1 MIPQPASKLWVDMYA
16 LPTKAHNVDEAY
28 AFMNFILQPAR
39 QIRDVS
45 YIGYPTSLPGIASK
59 LPSSVP
65 LETSSSFHRRTSPAF
80 RRTKCGRSSSRTCRV
95 STTRSRR
102 PLEVERATS
111 TFARRRPWELESP
124 AASAGHLLPL
134 PPLAWSTFF
143 FIGPLVIVAVYSV
156 AHAVFGGVVLGFT
169 LKNFDQA
176 LSGFYLN
183 IFFRTL
189 QFAAV
194 GTVLCL
200 LVAMPVAYFLARKVT
215 RYRTFLVVLL
225 IIPFW
230 TSFLIR
236 TLAWRTLLAAD
247 GPIRDVF
254 NFLHLHEGQL
264 AVLDTQ
270 TAVRIGIVYGYLP
283 LMALPLFVAFERIP
297 AEVLEASKDLGG
309 GQLRTFLF
317 VTIPLARAGIAT
329 GVLLTFVPMM
339 GEYVIPHSSVA
350 TVEC

>member
-1 MIPQPASKLWVDMYA
+1 MRT
-16 LPTKAHNVDEAY
+16 PT
-28 AFMNFILQPAR
+28 
-39 QIRDVS
+39 
-45 YIGYPTSLPGIASK
+45 
-59 LPSSVP
+59 
-65 LETSSSFHRRTSPAF
+65 
-80 RRTKCGRSSSRTCRV
+80 
-95 STTRSRR
+95 
-102 PLEVERATS
+102 
-111 TFARRRPWELESP
+111 
-124 AASAGHLLPL
+124 GHLLSL
-134 PPLAWSTFF
+134 APLAWLVFF
-143 FIGPLVIVAVYSV
+143 FIGPLVIVAVYAF

-169 LKNFDQA
+169 FENFHQA

-200 LVAMPVAYFLARKVT
+200 IVAMPVAYFLARKVP
-215 RYRTFLVVLL
+215 RYRALLVVLL

-236 TLAWRTLLAAD
+236 TLAWRTLLAAH
-247 GPIRDVF
+247 GPIQDAL
-254 NFLHLHEGQL
+254 NFLHLHEGPL
-264 AVLDTQ
+264 NVLDTQ

-283 LMALPLFVAFERIP
+283 LMALPLFVAFERVP

-329 GVLLTFVPMM
+329 GILLTFVPMM
-339 GEYVIPHSSVA
+339 GEYVIPALLGGDRGVLMSGLIANQYLQAQNYPLGSAMALLVLGVVGISVFVLA
-350 TVEC
+350 RMTRGFTAVAQ